1 MGPVWRAPRLPYE
14 WAPLGSVPSDY
25 HTATNIVGSTAA
37 PDLDGATPERP
48 GYATRPPPDR
58 RSAGTKRA
66 QALAVIVTQFLDA
79 GVAPTQGG
87 QRPHIVVTIDEQSLT
102 DRTRPARLGYG
113 DQLPAGQLRMLAC
126 DAKIIP
132 AVLGGASEVLDVGRS
147 MRTFTAA
154 CRTAILL
161 RDVGCV
167 FPGCGLPGRWAEFH
181 HIQHW
186 ADGGPSDLHNGCLL
200 CKRHHMLIHQEQW
213 QVRMGT
219 DRLPEIIPPTS
230 HDLEQRPL
238 RNTQHRPPVFAWPE
252 VG

>member
-1 MGPVWRAPRLPYE
+1 MPSDDQTATAADVAATLE
-14 WAPLGSVPSDY
+14 WARRDPCPPTTGRDMIDVP
-25 HTATNIVGSTAA
+25 
-37 PDLDGATPERP
+37 PDLDGVTPAPE
-48 GYATRPPPDR
+48 PPPDR

-66 QALAVIVTQFLDA
+66 QALSIIVTHFLDA

-238 RNTQHRPPVFAWPE
+238 RNTQHRPPVFAWPQ

>member
-14 WAPLGSVPSDY
+14 WAPLGSVPSRLPAA
-25 HTATNIVGSTAA
+25 TAGDGSPVGARRRDPGGTTGVRYRPA
-37 PDLDGATPERP
+37 PE
-48 GYATRPPPDR
+48 PPPDR

-66 QALAVIVTQFLDA
+66 QALSIIVTHFLDA

-161 RDVGCV
+161 
-167 FPGCGLPGRWAEFH
+167 PGRRLRVPRLWHARPVGRVPPH
-181 HIQHW
+181 PTLGRRRTLGSAQ
-186 ADGGPSDLHNGCLL
+186 
-200 CKRHHMLIHQEQW
+200 
-213 QVRMGT
+213 RMPALSNDT
-219 DRLPEIIPPTS
+219 TC
-230 HDLEQRPL
+230 
-238 RNTQHRPPVFAWPE
+238 
-252 VG
+252 